1 MGSGKTMLVSEM
13 AQAVLKEDA
22 PVCIEAFDG
31 STFGPEDADLQVR
44 VTSPKAIY
52 QLASNLNEIGL
63 ARAYILGYFDIEGL
77 DVADPYPQL
86 RKLVELASYIRK
98 PSPLELARMGAA
110 VLSHGYHKVEVPQSE
125 GPSKFERIKS
135 GLFPHTEKADSET
148 VSFHYDL
155 SNEFYADFIGPSM
168 TYTCAVFDTPDM
180 SLDDAQRNKI
190 DLVLDKLDLK
200 PGDRMLDIGCG
211 WGALV
216 IAAAKRGIKA
226 LGVSLSHEQIEYG
239 QEWIRREGLEN
250 LAELRV
256 MDYREVPER
265 DFDGITSVGMMEH
278 VARRTTATTSMR
290 CSSCSSRPAACS
302 TTRSRSPRTSRTTG
316 PERTSS
322 STDTS
327 SPTAT
332 SPRPVHRVGAA
343 RRRLRGRQPGEP
355 AAALRADAASLE
367 RQSQGQLG
375 RRRQAGRLRAG
386 EGVRPVSG
394 RVRVEL
400 RAQRHPGAPVP
411 RRQARQGGAAE
422 GQLVPAA
429 SVVGGLSR

>member
-278 VARRTTATTSMR
+278 VGAKNYRHYFDEMFKLLKPAGHLRQHYALTLHHWNANLKANWADAVKQVGYER
-290 CSSCSSRPAACS
+290 AKVYGLYLAACELNFELNGIQVHQFLAVK
-302 TTRSRSPRTSRTTG
+302 PDKEG
-316 PERTSS
+316 LPKGNWY
-322 STDTS
+322 
-327 SPTAT
+327 PL
-332 SPRPVHRVGAA
+332 RPWWAA
-343 RRRLRGRQPGEP
+343 
-355 AAALRADAASLE
+355 
-367 RQSQGQLG
+367 
-375 RRRQAGRLRAG
+375 
-386 EGVRPVSG
+386 
-394 RVRVEL
+394 
-400 RAQRHPGAPVP
+400 
-411 RRQARQGGAAE
+411 
-422 GQLVPAA
+422 
-429 SVVGGLSR
+429 